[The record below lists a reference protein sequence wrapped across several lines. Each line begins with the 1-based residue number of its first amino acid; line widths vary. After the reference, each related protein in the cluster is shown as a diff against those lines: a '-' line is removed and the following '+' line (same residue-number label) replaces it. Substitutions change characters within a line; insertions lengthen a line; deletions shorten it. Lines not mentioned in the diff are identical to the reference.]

1 MSRLFVRLFLD
12 EDVSVLVA
20 KLVVARGFEALT
32 TRDAGRVGRNDEDQ
46 LAFAASEQMAL
57 LTHNR
62 VHFETLA
69 VRWASEGR
77 HHSGVLIAA
86 RHPPRELL
94 ARLLRIINRR
104 TADEVDD
111 QVLYL

>member
-1 MSRLFVRLFLD
+1 MSRLFVRLYLD

-32 TRDAGRVGRNDEDQ
+32 TQEAGRVGSRDESQ
-46 LAFAASEQMAL
+46 LEFAASSQRAI

-62 VHFETLA
+62 VHFEILA
-69 VRWASEGR
+69 VRWAAEGR
-77 HHSGVLIAA
+77 HHAGVLIAA

-94 ARLLRIINRR
+94 VRLLGIVNRR

-111 QVLYL
+111 QVIYL